1 MGHSTG
7 ISGLKTG
14 VESLK
19 KDQDLEDWTAH
30 PPRPSRGGGGGGG
43 GDGTPPPKFPGI
55 PPPPPP
61 PGKRNLTFK
70 PNLIQIELT
79 KKERFLLFCSYLPQF
94 NSITVGIVLFSKVDK
109 FH

>member
-19 KDQDLEDWTAH
+19 KGQDLEDWTAH
-30 PPRPSRGGGGGGG
+30 PHRN
-43 GDGTPPPKFPGI
+43 FPGI
-55 PPPPPP
+55 PPPPPREKESHIQTKP
-61 PGKRNLTFK
+61 DTNL
-70 PNLIQIELT
+70 ELT

-94 NSITVGIVLFSKVDK
+94 NSVTVGIVLFSKVDK

>member
-19 KDQDLEDWTAH
+19 KGQDL
-30 PPRPSRGGGGGGG
+30 
-43 GDGTPPPKFPGI
+43 
-55 PPPPPP
+55 
-61 PGKRNLTFK
+61 GKRNPTFK

-79 KKERFLLFCSYLPQF
+79 KKEHFLLFCSYLPQF

-109 FH
+109 LH

>member
-1 MGHSTG
+1 MGHSIG

-19 KDQDLEDWTAH
+19 KGQDLEDWTAH
-30 PPRPSRGGGGGGG
+30 PHRN
-43 GDGTPPPKFPGI
+43 FPGI
-55 PPPPPP
+55 PPPPP
-61 PGKRNLTFK
+61 GKRNPTFK

-79 KKERFLLFCSYLPQF
+79 KNERFLLFCSYLPQF
-94 NSITVGIVLFSKVDK
+94 NSITVGIVLFSNVDK